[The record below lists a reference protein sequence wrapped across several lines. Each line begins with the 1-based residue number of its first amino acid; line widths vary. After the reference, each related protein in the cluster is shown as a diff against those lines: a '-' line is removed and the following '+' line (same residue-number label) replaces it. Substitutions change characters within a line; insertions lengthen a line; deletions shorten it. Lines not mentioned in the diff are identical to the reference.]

1 MVYQGK
7 SLFNHLTTGATT
19 NNFRKLSAFKVCEFG
34 EARIWIGA
42 PVQDAYSFLSKSV
55 LFRALPPH
63 LSEFESWM
71 PSFKLMEASGA
82 SVQVIFR
89 LKQDAAVRDANEWK
103 KAERGLPQLWA
114 RHVLLP
120 AIASLETSRRTRR
133 FNTVET
139 ALSTDILP
147 KYVRL
152 YREDL
157 DELDAKLEEAT
168 SSSTHFTTLRW
179 FFALYKFGQRF
190 FFCTGDTL
198 GPESFGFGSMFQADR
213 LDSVSVHLALNFSSN
228 EDMYELFWDRLWIKE
243 WTRG

>member
-1 MVYQGK
+1 M
-7 SLFNHLTTGATT
+7 
-19 NNFRKLSAFKVCEFG
+19 
-34 EARIWIGA
+34 
-42 PVQDAYSFLSKSV
+42 
-55 LFRALPPH
+55 
-63 LSEFESWM
+63 
-71 PSFKLMEASGA
+71 
-82 SVQVIFR
+82 
-89 LKQDAAVRDANEWK
+89 RDANKWK
-103 KAERGLPQLWA
+103 KAERGLPQVWV
-114 RHVLLP
+114 RHVLLS
-120 AIASLETSRRTRR
+120 AVASLETSRRTRR

-157 DELDAKLEEAT
+157 DELDEKLEEAT
-168 SSSTHFTTLRW
+168 SSSSHFTTLMW

-190 FFCTGDTL
+190 LCCTRDTL

-228 EDMYELFWDRLWIKE
+228 EDMYDLFWDRLRIKD